1 MKSFTGPKLTVTPK
15 SHLVQILSDAVA
27 AEPEAAIAASRV
39 GDGFKDVSAREFQNR
54 VWAVARGLIASGV
67 QAGDRVA
74 LMSATRMEWIVADFA
89 ILSAGAVTVPIY
101 DSSSAEQVAWI
112 VGNSESVLTLVE
124 TDAMAVEYD
133 SVAPSLTACRERLVI
148 DGGALDTLVE
158 RGSAVPESEVEARIA
173 GLTPDSLA
181 TVIYTSGTTGRP
193 KGCML
198 THRNLATNVAQG
210 VSATDEMF
218 EDGDSALIF
227 LPLAHILTKTTFLFC
242 LQRGVRIIFAT
253 DVAHLAEELKMAS
266 PEFMSAVP
274 RIFEKIYNGAQKKAY
289 DDGKGKIFDRAA
301 DVAITYSRQRQ
312 SGSVSLPIKIQHAIF
327 NKLVYSKLAA
337 AFGGKMRVA
346 VSGGGPLGER
356 LCSFFDG
363 VGVKI
368 YEGYGLTETSPT
380 LTINTAHA
388 WRPGTVG
395 MPSADTEIRIADDGE
410 IQAKGP
416 QVFSG
421 YWKNP
426 EATAEVFVDGWF
438 ATGDI
443 GEIDSDGFVKI
454 TGRKKEIIVTAGGK
468 NVAPAPLEDRLRAHP
483 LISQAMVV
491 GDNQPFIACMI
502 AIDADSFPGWVKSN
516 DLGDLTMADAIDNEA
531 LRAEVQSAVDEAN
544 KSVSKAESIRKFV
557 ILPSDLTIDNGELT
571 PTLKMK
577 RMVVA
582 DHYREQLDALYNK

>member
-15 SHLVQILSDAVA
+15 PHLVQILSDAVA
-27 AEPEAAIAASRV
+27 ADPGAAIAASRD
-39 GDGFKDVSAREFQNR
+39 GDSFRDVSSKDFQDR
-54 VWAVARGLIASGV
+54 VRAVAQGLIASGV
-67 QAGDRVA
+67 AAGDRVA
-74 LMSATRMEWIVADFA
+74 LMSATRMEWAIADFA
-89 ILSAGAVTVPIY
+89 IMSAGAVTVPIY

-124 TDAMAVEYD
+124 TDAMATEFD
-133 SVAPSLTACRERLVI
+133 SVASGLSSCRERLVI
-148 DGGALDTLVE
+148 EGGALDTLIA
-158 RGSAVPESEVEARIA
+158 RGAEVPESEVEARIA
-173 GLTPDSLA
+173 GITPDSLA

-210 VSATDEMF
+210 VSATDDMF
-218 EDGDSALIF
+218 QDGDSALIF

-242 LQRGVRIIFAT
+242 LQRGVRVIFAT

-289 DDGKGKIFDRAA
+289 DEGKGKIFDRAA
-301 DVAITYSRQRQ
+301 DVAIAYSRQKQ

-380 LTINTAHA
+380 LTINTAKA

-395 MPSADTEIRIADDGE
+395 MPSADTEIRIAEDGE

-426 EATAEVFVDGWF
+426 EATAEVFDDGWF

-443 GEIDSDGFVKI
+443 GEIDPDGFVKI
-454 TGRKKEIIVTAGGK
+454 TGRKKELIVTAGGK

-491 GDNQPFIACMI
+491 GDNQPFIACLI

-516 DLGDLTMADAIDNEA
+516 DLGDLSMADAADNEA
-531 LRAEVQSAVDEAN
+531 LRAEVQSAIDEAN
-544 KSVSKAESIRKFV
+544 KSVSKAESIRKFA
-557 ILPSDLTIDNGELT
+557 ILPSDLSIENGELT
-571 PTLKMK
+571 PTLKVK

-582 DHYREQLDALYNK
+582 DHYKQQLDALYSS